1 MLQGNLVCR
10 SMAKVSLCEMSRRLP
25 SLTSLRTFEAAARN
39 LSFARAADELS
50 VTPAAVGFQIKQLE
64 EELGSSLFMRKHRS
78 VELTDRGRQ
87 LLANLGP
94 VFRTI
99 QSAWDAAH
107 EPMEATVLRVS
118 GPAKAVH
125 SWVLPAL
132 SGAKG
137 DRPDLRLSWDLSKQ
151 LRNIETGEADLA
163 IRWALEPE
171 GDLHW
176 EPLLRT
182 WFTPLMR
189 PDVARFV
196 QRPEDIVKVGLIGVE
211 YVPDAGMEDA
221 TWAPWF
227 RINDLEPPTDFAVR
241 CADTASAVD
250 TAVATGHVAIGGSFL
265 ASDRLGKGE
274 LVAPFDTAI
283 APFSRFWLVCRSGLE
298 STPEYNWL
306 LDRMRRGAE
315 IVDAGSA
322 RMRLFHPNGKP
333 VLQ

>member
-1 MLQGNLVCR
+1 MRQ
-10 SMAKVSLCEMSRRLP
+10 MSKRLP

-50 VTPAAVGFQIKQLE
+50 VTAAAVGFQIKQLE
-64 EELGSSLFMRKHRS
+64 EELGSALFMRKHRA

-94 VFRTI
+94 SFRTI

-107 EPMEATVLRVS
+107 EPMKAKVFKVS

-132 SGAKG
+132 SAAKEP
-137 DRPDLRLSWDLSKQ
+137 RPDLRIAWDLSKQ
-151 LRNIETGEADLA
+151 VRDVAKGDADMA

-189 PDVARFV
+189 PDIARLV
-196 QRPEDIVKVGLIGVE
+196 QRPADLTRHGLIGVE
-211 YVPDAGMEDA
+211 FILDSGTEDT

-227 RINDLEPPTDFAVR
+227 RINGLEPPDEFAVS
-241 CADTASAVD
+241 CADTASAVE
-250 TAVATGHVAIGGSFL
+250 TAIATGHVAMGGSFL
-265 ASDRLGKGE
+265 AADHLEKGE
-274 LVAPFDTAI
+274 LVAPFTTAI
-283 APFSRFWLVCRSGLE
+283 APFSRFWLVCRKGLE
-298 STPEYNWL
+298 ATPEYRWFLDTVRTGGTLIDEHSKRMDL
-306 LDRMRRGAE
+306 L
-315 IVDAGSA
+315 
-322 RMRLFHPNGKP
+322 HPDGKP
-333 VLQ
+333 VVV